1 MKRIISTIMI
11 MILSCQLF
19 IITAFARPDWP
30 SDTGILAEGGIVIDV
45 DSGTVIYGQNI
56 RKAYPPAS
64 ITKLL
69 TALVVLERGNL
80 EDQVVFSSDA
90 INNVE
95 AGSGNALKL
104 AVGDKLSVEECL
116 YALLVKSSNQSANAL
131 AEYIGG
137 SRAGFVDMM
146 NEKVKE
152 LGGNDS
158 RFKTPSGLNDP
169 EQLVTPYDMA
179 LIAKAAFAN
188 EELLKIS
195 SAKKHTFPPTIE
207 NPEGMTVS
215 LDNKILSATD
225 SSSKFYFPDAV
236 AGKTGYTS
244 LAGNTLVTY
253 AQRDG
258 RRLIA
263 VILKGK
269 KDQYYLDTISL
280 LKFGFEKFKNLDVAE
295 QEVTY
300 TTGTDEVT
308 IGGQTYA
315 PSDLV
320 IDSPSFITLPK
331 TAEFSD
337 AEKTLDTDLSK
348 EQGDGAI
355 AVIRYTYNER
365 NIGRAYLRVKAQAQ
379 QAGGQEEQGQEGPR
393 IEEEAASGPAAEP
406 ETGGSGDRAN
416 VSGKPSVFVKI
427 LTGAGITLVVIMLI
441 GAGYWYY
448 ERRREMKRR
457 ALRKERRRHRL
468 LEDGFTEEEFQ
479 RMMEK
484 KRKKR

>member
-1 MKRIISTIMI
+1 MKRTISTIMI

-19 IITAFARPDWP
+19 TITAFARPEWP

-45 DSGTVIYGQNI
+45 DSGTMIYGQNI

-80 EDQVVFSSDA
+80 EDQVIFSSDA

-95 AGSGNALKL
+95 SGSGNSLKL
-104 AVGDKLSVEECL
+104 AVGDKLSVRECL
-116 YALLVKSSNQSANAL
+116 YALLIKSSNQSANAL
-131 AEYIGG
+131 AEHIGG
-137 SRAGFVDMM
+137 SREGFVDMM

-152 LGGNDS
+152 LGGNGS
-158 RFKTPSGLNDP
+158 RFKNPSGLNDP

-195 SAKKHTFPPTIE
+195 SARKHTFPPTIE
-207 NPEGMTVS
+207 NPEGITVS

-269 KDQYYLDTISL
+269 KDQYYLDTIAL
-280 LKFGFEKFKNLDVAE
+280 LKFGFEKFQNLDVAE
-295 QEVTY
+295 QELTD
-300 TTGTDEVT
+300 TTGTEAVT

-320 IDSPSFITLPK
+320 IESPSFITLPK
-331 TAEFSD
+331 TAAFSD
-337 AEKTLDTDLSK
+337 VEQTLDTDLSREQK
-348 EQGDGAI
+348 EGAV

-365 NIGRAYLRVKAQAQ
+365 NIGQAYLSVKAQAQ
-379 QAGGQEEQGQEGPR
+379 QEGGQEDQSKEV
-393 IEEEAASGPAAEP
+393 EATSQPATMP
-406 ETGGSGDRAN
+406 ETGAPGDGEN
-416 VSGKPSVFVKI
+416 ISGKPSGFVKI
-427 LTGAGITLVVIMLI
+427 LSGAGMTLVAIILI
-441 GAGYWYY
+441 GAGYLYY
-448 ERRREMKRR
+448 ERRQEVKRR